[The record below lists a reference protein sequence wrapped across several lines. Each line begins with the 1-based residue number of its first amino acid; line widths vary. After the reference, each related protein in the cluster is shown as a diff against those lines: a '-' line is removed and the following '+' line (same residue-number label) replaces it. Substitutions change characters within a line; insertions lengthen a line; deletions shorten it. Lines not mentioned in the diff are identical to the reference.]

1 MARIFA
7 APTTRLINQQSK
19 GKENVWAL
27 DLQTVINKAQP
38 GDVIELLPGD
48 YVSPVIIAVSGI
60 KGNPIT
66 IRGPKE
72 GLARLDG
79 GQTRE
84 QGRSGGMKPT
94 DGDFAFIKIFHAEH
108 IRIEGLEFDNCWPSS
123 IFARSAQNIEIR
135 NCRGRGSRYFLYA
148 RQTKQR
154 NTKGITLDGVKWVQD
169 QHFEMWEGKV
179 TWKEVK
185 AKPNYVDNSYFN
197 GAMFG
202 SFDIKGDVTIR
213 NCEISH
219 AFNAIRMDIRPKRI
233 KGTRDTPRISRNQR
247 VRIHDNK
254 FSFIRD
260 NAVEPE
266 KGAEDW
272 AVYNNHF
279 FNCHAAISL
288 DGVAIRDYLIIGNWF
303 LNTMRPGGRPKQK
316 NTGGKIFKFLAPPH
330 LTDDMEP
337 APRKGLWSVFNS
349 VQARTNYAVEG
360 RSAQW
365 RDRYTLLGLYPKEH
379 PVASA
384 PLQQAFE
391 FMTWTEKMKV
401 TEMVTNEP
409 CFPRKYATEGG
420 KVSGRSVCG
429 PIFEVDPFT
438 LDLSA
443 PLGGWNGELTCANAV
458 KGLMSSAFEIK
469 RRTAESLM
477 FRSGLPY
484 GASLISELG
493 LKEI

>member
-7 APTTRLINQQSK
+7 APTTRVINQQNK
-19 GKENVWAL
+19 NDEKIWAL

-38 GDVIELLPGD
+38 GDVIELVPGD
-48 YVSPVIIAVSGI
+48 YVAPVVIAVSG
-60 KGNPIT
+60 KKDKPIT
-66 IRGPKE
+66 IRGPKDGVARME
-72 GLARLDG
+72 GGR
-79 GQTRE
+79 TRE

-123 IFARSAQNIEIR
+123 IFVRSAQNIEIR
-135 NCRGRGSRYFLYA
+135 NCSGRGSRYFCYA
-148 RQTKQR
+148 RQTAR
-154 NTKGITLDGVKWVQD
+154 RDTKGITLDGVKWVQD
-169 QHFEMWEGKV
+169 RHFEMWTGKV

-185 AKPNYVDNSYFN
+185 AKPNQIDNSFFN

-202 SFDIKGDVTIR
+202 SFDIKGDVIIR

-219 AFNAIRMDIRPKRI
+219 AFNAIRMDIREKHI
-233 KGTRDTPRISRNQR
+233 KGTAENPRISRNR
-247 VRIHDNK
+247 HVRIHNNK

-272 AVYNNHF
+272 AIYNNHF
-279 FNCHAAISL
+279 FNCHAAMSL

-303 LNTMRPGGRPKQK
+303 LNTQRPGGRPKQK
-316 NTGGKIFKFLAPPH
+316 NTGGKIFKFLAPPE
-330 LTDDMEP
+330 LTDNMEP

-365 RDRYTLLGLYPKEH
+365 SDRYTLMGLYPKEH
-379 PVASA
+379 PVEPA
-384 PLQQAFE
+384 PLQQVFE
-391 FMTWTEKMKV
+391 LMTWTDGMEV
-401 TEMVTNEP
+401 ADMVTNEP
-409 CFPRKYATEGG
+409 CFPRKYVSEGAKISG
-420 KVSGRSVCG
+420 QGVSEAVFDVV
-429 PIFEVDPFT
+429 PFDLDPN
-438 LDLSA
+438 A
-443 PLGGWNGELTCANAV
+443 PLGGWNGELKRTKKVNEF
-458 KGLMSSAFEIK
+458 SSEAFKIK
-469 RRTAESLM
+469 RRMGKTLT
-477 FRSGLPY
+477 FRTGLSF
-484 GASLISELG
+484 GASDIAHLG